1 MLINLIPLIS
11 MINFFLS
18 FRAIE
23 SSENKFFWGLS
34 IFNNIIVL
42 LVSFYTY
49 FEIDKRHPD
58 GASALIIIW
67 PLTVLFFTICELI
80 NLVLYIIG
88 SFTKFENDIFC
99 LHFILVIFS
108 YIIIFLYVKL
118 YR

>member
-11 MINFFLS
+11 MINFFFS

-42 LVSFYTY
+42 LVSFITY
-49 FEIDKRHPD
+49 IDAGRRHQD
-58 GASALIIIW
+58 GATLMIIIW

-80 NLVLYIIG
+80 NLALYING
-88 SFTKFENDIFC
+88 SFTKFENDICC

-108 YIIIFLYVKL
+108 YIILFTIIKG
-118 YR
+118 